1 MHDDVHGCWRAPGR
15 VAAAHPAA
23 EQSAAAHAPAELPS
37 AKDQGTALRAAA
49 APPDHGL
56 VTARVGPDAA
66 ARRVEDHHGVG
77 VIEGVPSGLLTGLR
91 LAVPSR

>member
-1 MHDDVHGCWRAPGR
+1 MHDAVHGCWRALR
-15 VAAAHPAA
+15 AAAAHPAA

-66 ARRVEDHHGVG
+66 ARASK
-77 VIEGVPSGLLTGLR
+77 IITG
-91 LAVPSR
+91 